1 MPTFVASLADD
12 NPGLHA
18 GDVEPD
24 EAASAG
30 GQIADDA
37 AVPMDGSPIVGGAV
51 PANNNVGT
59 AAPVD
64 SSDDTP
70 GAAAHDALGS
80 AGAALGANTSQIE
93 PQPTAES
100 AALQALR
107 MREDFRFKVG
117 TVKWFGILCAV
128 VIVAMI
134 GLGFWYLDRI
144 VDVSQALQSDMNFS
158 KVLDAPQSDSQ
169 IVLLGLEHD
178 GLGMRNKRSVSALY
192 MRAYTQFLAII
203 SGTVLALLG
212 AVFVLARVDSLETRG
227 NGTWGGITMALSSSS
242 PGVVVAIV
250 GTLLVG
256 SVVYLASDPI
266 KVTDAPVFLGRGT
279 LGGALAGSAADTVS
293 LDEQMRKR
301 LEDLR

>member
-1 MPTFVASLADD
+1 MSPTAPADGTEAISGIGD
-12 NPGLHA
+12 NDKAGSTGANGTPDSAIENDAPGRACVNNPLGNA
-18 GDVEPD
+18 GDGNLSAN
-24 EAASAG
+24 AA
-30 GQIADDA
+30 
-37 AVPMDGSPIVGGAV
+37 
-51 PANNNVGT
+51 
-59 AAPVD
+59 
-64 SSDDTP
+64 
-70 GAAAHDALGS
+70 
-80 AGAALGANTSQIE
+80 QIE
-93 PQPTAES
+93 PKPTAES
-100 AALQALR
+100 ATLQALKA
-107 MREDFRFKVG
+107 REDFRFKVG

-134 GLGFWYLDRI
+134 GLGFWYLDKI

-158 KVLDAPQSDSQ
+158 KVLDPPKSDTQ

-212 AVFVLARVDSLETRG
+212 AVFVLARVDSVETRG

-250 GTLLVG
+250 GALLVG

-266 KVTDAPVFLGRGT
+266 QVTDAPVFLGRGT
-279 LGGALAGSAADTVS
+279 LGDVLAGSSAIIDTANF
-293 LDEQMRKR
+293 DTKMKKR